1 MIDSERLIF
10 KERNKKFFRDIIIG
24 ILGLFL
30 VYALYQYINAFFGA
44 LIIFILFRPLYKYL
58 TKKKIKPWISAIII
72 ITLSLLLILIL
83 LFSVINS
90 LVLKSS
96 YVFEN
101 KDYFINTIKLAEK
114 TLKINFS
121 NILEGVIPEIIN
133 FLKNIILSVSKE
145 ILFSII
151 NLFIMCFIVFYL
163 FIEEDYILKIIYEY
177 SPFKKEN
184 TKKLILEFK
193 KVTYCTLIATG
204 IIAIIQG
211 GILGLLFL
219 VFRIP
224 NPFFWGM
231 IGVIVSFLPVIGVPI
246 IWIPVVIW
254 KFIEGEYG
262 IMIGMLIGGIIL
274 SYIDNILRPIIQN
287 KFGKIHPII
296 SIIGIFMGISI
307 FGLIGMVVGTLLL
320 CYFILLLKIIIEEN
334 PKVFID

>member
-1 MIDSERLIF
+1 
-10 KERNKKFFRDIIIG
+10 
-24 ILGLFL
+24 
-30 VYALYQYINAFFGA
+30 
-44 LIIFILFRPLYKYL
+44 
-58 TKKKIKPWISAIII
+58 
-72 ITLSLLLILIL
+72 
-83 LFSVINS
+83 
-90 LVLKSS
+90 
-96 YVFEN
+96 
-101 KDYFINTIKLAEK
+101 
-114 TLKINFS
+114 
-121 NILEGVIPEIIN
+121 
-133 FLKNIILSVSKE
+133 
-145 ILFSII
+145 
-151 NLFIMCFIVFYL
+151 L